1 MTLVLPALPILVPL
15 GAALLGIVA
24 WRSLRAQFAIA
35 LGGSIAHM
43 GVAGLLFYRTLID
56 GHVVLHVGSWRAP
69 VGIAVVADPFGAAL
83 ALMASWTG
91 LATILHARASVDE
104 ARQRRFLFPL
114 MSILL
119 AGVCGAFLTGD
130 LFNLYV
136 WFEVLLMS
144 SFVLLALGSARRQL
158 QSAVTYVTLNLLSST
173 LFLVAAGILY
183 GVVGTLNYAHL
194 SVKIQEAMAQGSS
207 PLTLVAVLLA
217 LAFSIKAALFPL
229 AFWLPAAY
237 PTPPVAIA
245 GLFAGLMTKVG
256 IIALLRLTTLIFHGQ
271 SWLNDALLVAA
282 AVTMLM
288 GGLGTICQNE
298 IRRTLAFSSVSQI
311 GYACMGLAIGTPA
324 AIAAALLFI
333 LHHNLVKT
341 NQFLLVHLVERVR
354 GTTALNQPGIRGVY
368 SKAPFLSL
376 VFLITALSLAGIPPL
391 SGFVAKLALVRA
403 GLEGREFWVIAIAM
417 LSSMCTLFA
426 MARIWSEVFW
436 REHKPAEGEAPAP
449 KLPRAPRAWMMGVSS
464 GFLLLAGISLGIFA
478 GPAWNLCQRAAAV
491 MLDRDAYVHA
501 VLGDTM
507 PTPTPTPIP
516 TPTPPAIDAHA
527 SATEAHP

>member
-1 MTLVLPALPILVPL
+1 MTLVLPALPILIPL
-15 GAALLGIVA
+15 GAALLGILA

-35 LGGSIAHM
+35 LGGSIAHLAAAA
-43 GVAGLLFYRTLID
+43 VLLYRTLID

-69 VGIAVVADPFGAAL
+69 VGIAIVADPFGATL

-91 LATILHARASVDE
+91 IATILHARASVDE

-144 SFVLLALGSARRQL
+144 SFVLLSLGSARRQL
-158 QSAVTYVTLNLLSST
+158 QSAVTYVTINLLSST
-173 LFLVAAGILY
+173 LFLIAAGILY
-183 GVVGTLNYAHL
+183 GLVGTLNYAHL
-194 SVKIQEAMAQGSS
+194 SIKIEEALAQGHS
-207 PLTLVAVLLA
+207 PLTLVAVLLT

-256 IIALLRLTTLIFHGQ
+256 ALALLRLTTLLFHGQ
-271 SWLNDALLVAA
+271 TWLTDALLVAA
-282 AVTMLM
+282 AVSMLI

-311 GYACMGLAIGTPA
+311 GYACMGLALGTPA
-324 AIAAALLFI
+324 ALAAVLFYI

-341 NQFLLVHLVERVR
+341 NQFLLVYPIERVR
-354 GTTALNQPGIRGVY
+354 GTTALAQPGLRGVY
-368 SKAPFLSL
+368 AAAPILSL

-391 SGFVAKLALVRA
+391 SGFVAKLALLRA
-403 GLEGREFWVIAIAM
+403 AIDGRAFWAVAAAIIAS
-417 LSSMCTLFA
+417 LCTLFA
-426 MARIWSEVFW
+426 MARIWSEIFW
-436 REHKPAEGEAPAP
+436 REPKRADDAAPTPSPAP
-449 KLPRAPRAWMMGVSS
+449 HALTPTQLTPAPNAWMMGLPIA
-464 GFLLLAGISLGIFA
+464 LLFIAAISLAIFA
-478 GPAWNLCQRAAAV
+478 QPVWSICTRASAII
-491 MLDRDAYVHA
+491 LDRDAYIHA
-501 VLGDTM
+501 VLGDSI
-507 PTPTPTPIP
+507 PRPLLTP
-516 TPTPPAIDAHA
+516 DEELL
-527 SATEAHP
+527 TEARP

>member
-1 MTLVLPALPILVPL
+1 MTLILPALPILVPL
-15 GAALLGIVA
+15 GAAILGILA

-43 GVAGLLFYRTLID
+43 GVAALLLYRALND

-69 VGIAVVADPFGAAL
+69 VGIAIVADPFGATL

-91 LATILHARASVDE
+91 VATILHARASVDE

-158 QSAVTYVTLNLLSST
+158 QSAVTYVTLNLISST
-173 LFLVAAGILY
+173 LFLIAAGILY
-183 GVVGTLNYAHL
+183 GLVGTLNYAHL
-194 SVKIQEAMAQGSS
+194 SAKIPEAMAAGSS

-237 PTPPVAIA
+237 PTPPVAIG

-256 IIALLRLTTLIFHGQ
+256 IIALLRLTTLIFHNQ
-271 SWLNDALLVAA
+271 DWLNDALLVAA
-282 AVTMLM
+282 AITMLM

-298 IRRTLAFSSVSQI
+298 IRRALAFSSVSQI

-324 AIAAALLFI
+324 AIAAVLLFVV
-333 LHHNLVKT
+333 HHNLVKT
-341 NQFLLVHLVERVR
+341 NQFLLVHMIERVR
-354 GTTALNQPGIRGVY
+354 GTTSLDHPGIRGVY
-368 SKAPFLSL
+368 SKAPLLSL

-403 GLEGREFWVIAIAM
+403 GLEGRVFWVVAAAM
-417 LSSMCTLFA
+417 ISSMCTLFA
-426 MARIWSEVFW
+426 MARIWSEAFW
-436 REHKPAEGEAPAP
+436 REHKAAQSNEHPPA
-449 KLPRAPRAWMMGVSS
+449 RAPRDWMMGLSS
-464 GFLLLAGISLGIFA
+464 AALLLAGIALGIFA
-478 GPAWNLCQRAAAV
+478 QPAWTICERAARV
-491 MLDRDAYVHA
+491 MLDRDDYIRA
-501 VLGDTM
+501 VLGDTL
-507 PTPTPTPIP
+507 P
-516 TPTPPAIDAHA
+516 TPTPPTSPTPPA
-527 SATEAHP
+527 STEHATEAHP